1 MQYYRCGKIM
11 TTHGIKGDLKI
22 KVVSDFDRFYKGSKL
37 YILHNDEYISVVV
50 NKAVDF
56 GKYILVN
63 FEGLQDINLVEK
75 YHLDDIYISEEDRE
89 ELNDDEYYYSD
100 LIGLEVYNQD
110 NLYRGK
116 VIEVKEMPQCEYLYI
131 NLNGYNYYV
140 PFIDEFI
147 ISVSDKIVIKE
158 IEGLVREN

>member
-22 KVVSDFDRFYKGSKL
+22 KVTSDFDRFYKGSKL
-37 YILHNDEYISVVV
+37 YILHNNEYISVVV
-50 NKAVDF
+50 NKVTDF

-75 YHLDDIYISEEDRE
+75 YHLDDIFISEEDRDA
-89 ELNDDEYYYSD
+89 LNDDEYYYSD
-100 LIGLEVYNQD
+100 LVGLDVFNQD

-131 NLNGYNYYV
+131 NLNGNNYYV

-147 ISVSDKIVIKE
+147 ISVSDKIIINE